1 MNINNLLC
9 DEKMPAIPKMP
20 KLANLKVLKSE
31 TSSQYA
37 KIREKKVKIG
47 DTVVSMRNITK
58 QFPGVLAN
66 DHINFEVKAGEVHA
80 LLGENGAGKTTLMNI
95 LYGLYHPDEG
105 EIYIKGEKVEI
116 KSPSVAIE
124 LGIGMVHQHFML
136 VDVFSVVENIV
147 LGLKELGLII
157 PVEEIAKKLEKYSE
171 QYGLKIDPNAKIWQL
186 SAGEKQRV
194 EIVKAL
200 YRGADILILDEPTS
214 VLAQSEIT
222 PFFEMLRKMVAE
234 GKSIVF
240 ITHKLEEV
248 MAVSDRVTVLRKGR
262 VVGTLNTSETNERE
276 LARMMVGRDV
286 IFRLEKKPVKKG
298 KLVLDVVNLKA
309 LNDKGIEALKGISF
323 KVYEGEI
330 FGIAGV
336 AGNGQKELVEVI
348 TGLRRATS
356 GKVYIMG
363 EDLTNKS
370 PRAILKKNVAHIP
383 EERIEMGIVPNMN
396 VSENLIL
403 KYYSD
408 PPFAKEAYI
417 ESLRIVLN
425 EEEIEKFSNK
435 LVKEYD
441 IMTPSIKTPAKL
453 LSGGNIQKLILA
465 RELSSKPSL
474 IIAAHPTYGLDVGAT
489 EYIRKLLLKERE
501 KGAAIL
507 LVSEDLEE
515 IMSLSDKIAVIFDG
529 ELVGIVDANDANLE
543 DIGLMMAGVKRMD
556 NMEV

>member
-1 MNINNLLC
+1 ML
-9 DEKMPAIPKMP
+9 
-20 KLANLKVLKSE
+20 KLPGLKTLKSE
-31 TSSQYA
+31 SASMYA
-37 KIREKKVKIG
+37 KIREKKVNIG
-47 DTVVSMRNITK
+47 ETVVEMRNITK
-58 QFPGVLAN
+58 HFPGVLAN

-95 LYGLYHPDEG
+95 LYGLYQPDEG

-116 KSPSVAIE
+116 RSPKDAIE

-147 LGLKELGLII
+147 LGLKELNIVI
-157 PVEEIAKKLEKYSE
+157 PVEEVAKQLEEYGE
-171 QYGLKIDPNAKIWQL
+171 RYGLKIDPSAKIWQL

-194 EIVKAL
+194 EIIKAL

-214 VLAQSEIT
+214 VLAQSEVK

-234 GKSIVF
+234 GKSIIF

-248 MAVSDRVTVLRKGR
+248 MAVSDRVTVLRKGK
-262 VVGTLNTSETNERE
+262 VVGTLKTSETNERE
-276 LARMMVGRDV
+276 LARMMVGREV
-286 IFRLEKKPVKKG
+286 IFRLEKKPVKRG
-298 KLVLDVVNLKA
+298 KPVLEVVNLRA
-309 LNDKGIEALKGISF
+309 LNDKGVEALKGVSF

-336 AGNGQKELVEVI
+336 AGNGQKELIEVI
-348 TGLRRATS
+348 TGLRKATA

-363 EDLTNKS
+363 EDVTNKP
-370 PRAILKKNVAHIP
+370 PRVILKKNVAHIP
-383 EERIEMGIVPNMN
+383 EERIEMGIIPNMN
-396 VSENLIL
+396 ISENLIL
-403 KYYSD
+403 KYYNE
-408 PPFAKEAYI
+408 PPFVKEFYN
-417 ESLRIVLN
+417 EKLRIVLN
-425 EEEIEKFSNK
+425 EEEIEKFSNR
-435 LVKEYD
+435 LVKEYE

-453 LSGGNIQKLILA
+453 LSGGNIQRLILA
-465 RELSSKPSL
+465 RELSSNPSL

-515 IMSLSDKIAVIFDG
+515 IMSLSDRIAVIFAG
-529 ELVGIVDANDANLE
+529 EFVGIVKAEEANIE
-543 DIGLMMAGVKRMD
+543 DIGLMMAGIKRMPIS
-556 NMEV
+556 EGLEREG

>member
-1 MNINNLLC
+1 ML
-9 DEKMPAIPKMP
+9 
-20 KLANLKVLKSE
+20 KLPSLKTLKLESA
-31 TSSQYA
+31 SMYA
-37 KIREKKVKIG
+37 KIREKKVNIG
-47 DTVVSMRNITK
+47 ETVVEMRNITK
-58 QFPGVLAN
+58 HFPGVLAN

-95 LYGLYHPDEG
+95 LYGLYQPDEG

-116 KSPSVAIE
+116 RSPKDAIE

-147 LGLKELGLII
+147 LGLKELNIVI
-157 PVEEIAKKLEKYSE
+157 PVEEVAKQLEEYGE
-171 QYGLKIDPNAKIWQL
+171 RYGLKIDPSAKIWQL

-194 EIVKAL
+194 EIIKAL

-214 VLAQSEIT
+214 VLAQSEVK

-234 GKSIVF
+234 GKSIIF

-248 MAVSDRVTVLRKGR
+248 MAVSDRVTVLRKGK
-262 VVGTLNTSETNERE
+262 VVGTLKTSETNERE
-276 LARMMVGRDV
+276 LARMMVGREV
-286 IFRLEKKPVKKG
+286 IFRLEKKPVKRG
-298 KLVLDVVNLKA
+298 KPVLEVVNLRA
-309 LNDKGIEALKGISF
+309 LNDKGVEALKGVSF

-336 AGNGQKELVEVI
+336 AGNGQKELIEVV
-348 TGLRRATS
+348 TGLRKATA

-363 EDLTNKS
+363 EDVTNKP
-370 PRAILKKNVAHIP
+370 PRVILKKNVAHIP

-396 VSENLIL
+396 ISENLIL
-403 KYYSD
+403 KYYNE
-408 PPFAKEAYI
+408 PPFVKEFYN
-417 ESLRIVLN
+417 EKLRIVLN
-425 EEEIEKFSNK
+425 EEEIEKFSNR
-435 LVKEYD
+435 LVKEYE

-453 LSGGNIQKLILA
+453 LSGGNIQRLILA
-465 RELSSKPSL
+465 RELSSNPSL

-515 IMSLSDKIAVIFDG
+515 IMSLSDRIAVIFAG
-529 ELVGIVDANDANLE
+529 EFVGIVKAEEANIE
-543 DIGLMMAGVKRMD
+543 DIGLMMAGIKRMPIS
-556 NMEV
+556 EGLEREG

>member
-1 MNINNLLC
+1 ML
-9 DEKMPAIPKMP
+9 
-20 KLANLKVLKSE
+20 KLPGLKALKSE
-31 TSSQYA
+31 SVSTYA
-37 KIREKKVKIG
+37 KIREKKVNIG
-47 DTVVSMRNITK
+47 ETVVEMRNITK
-58 QFPGVLAN
+58 HFPGVLAN

-95 LYGLYHPDEG
+95 LYGLYQPDEG

-116 KSPSVAIE
+116 RSPRDAIE

-147 LGLKELGLII
+147 LGLKELNIVI
-157 PVEEIAKKLEKYSE
+157 PVEEIAKQLEKYGE

-194 EIVKAL
+194 EIIKAL

-214 VLAQSEIT
+214 VLAQSEIK

-234 GKSIVF
+234 GKSIIF

-248 MAVSDRVTVLRKGR
+248 MAVSDRVTVLRKGK
-262 VVGTLNTSETNERE
+262 VVGTLKTSETNERE
-276 LARMMVGRDV
+276 LARMMVGREV
-286 IFRLEKKPVKKG
+286 IFRLEKKPVKRG
-298 KLVLDVVNLKA
+298 KPVLEVVNLRA
-309 LNDKGIEALKGISF
+309 LNDKGVEALRGVSF

-348 TGLRRATS
+348 TGLRKATA

-363 EDLTNKS
+363 EDVTNKP
-370 PRAILKKNVAHIP
+370 PRVILKKNVAHIP
-383 EERIEMGIVPNMN
+383 EERIEVGIIPNMN
-396 VSENLIL
+396 ISENLIL
-403 KYYSD
+403 KYYSE
-408 PPFAKEAYI
+408 PPFVKEFYN
-417 ESLRIVLN
+417 EKLRIVLN
-425 EEEIEKFSNK
+425 EEEIEKFSNR
-435 LVKEYD
+435 LVKEYE

-453 LSGGNIQKLILA
+453 LSGGNIQRMILA

-515 IMSLSDKIAVIFDG
+515 IMSLSDRIAVIFAG
-529 ELVGIVDANDANLE
+529 EFVGVVKAEEANIE
-543 DIGLMMAGVKRMD
+543 DIGLMMAGIKRMPIS
-556 NMEV
+556 EGLKHEG

>member
-1 MNINNLLC
+1 ML
-9 DEKMPAIPKMP
+9 
-20 KLANLKVLKSE
+20 KLPGLKTLKSE
-31 TSSQYA
+31 SASIYA
-37 KIREKKVKIG
+37 KIREKKVNIG
-47 DTVVSMRNITK
+47 ETVVEMRNITK
-58 QFPGVLAN
+58 HFPGVLAN

-95 LYGLYHPDEG
+95 LYGLYQPDEG

-116 KSPSVAIE
+116 RSPKDAIE

-147 LGLKELGLII
+147 LGLKELNIVI
-157 PVEEIAKKLEKYSE
+157 PVEEVEKQLEEYGE
-171 QYGLKIDPNAKIWQL
+171 RYGLKIDPSAKIWQL

-194 EIVKAL
+194 EIIKAL

-214 VLAQSEIT
+214 ILAQSEVK
-222 PFFEMLRKMVAE
+222 PFFEMLRKMVTE
-234 GKSIVF
+234 GKSIIF

-248 MAVSDRVTVLRKGR
+248 MAVSDRVTVLRKGK
-262 VVGTLNTSETNERE
+262 VVGTLKTSETNERE
-276 LARMMVGRDV
+276 LARMMVGREV
-286 IFRLEKKPVKKG
+286 IFRLEKKPVKRG
-298 KLVLDVVNLKA
+298 KPVLEVVNLRA
-309 LNDKGIEALKGISF
+309 LNDKGVEALKGVSF

-336 AGNGQKELVEVI
+336 AGNGQKELIEVV
-348 TGLRRATS
+348 TGLRKATA

-363 EDLTNKS
+363 EDVTNKP
-370 PRAILKKNVAHIP
+370 PRVILKRNVAHIP

-396 VSENLIL
+396 ISENLIL
-403 KYYSD
+403 KYYNE
-408 PPFAKEAYI
+408 PPFVKEFYN
-417 ESLRIVLN
+417 EKLRIVLN
-425 EEEIEKFSNK
+425 EEEIEKFSNR
-435 LVKEYD
+435 LVKEYE

-453 LSGGNIQKLILA
+453 LSGGNIQRLILA
-465 RELSSKPSL
+465 RELSSNPSL

-515 IMSLSDKIAVIFDG
+515 IMSLSDRIAVIFAG
-529 ELVGIVDANDANLE
+529 EFVGIVKAEEANIE
-543 DIGLMMAGVKRMD
+543 DIGLMMAGIKRMPIS
-556 NMEV
+556 EGLEREG

>member
-1 MNINNLLC
+1 
-9 DEKMPAIPKMP
+9 
-20 KLANLKVLKSE
+20 
-31 TSSQYA
+31 
-37 KIREKKVKIG
+37 
-47 DTVVSMRNITK
+47 
-58 QFPGVLAN
+58 
-66 DHINFEVKAGEVHA
+66 
-80 LLGENGAGKTTLMNI
+80 MNI
-95 LYGLYHPDEG
+95 LYGLYQPDEG

-116 KSPSVAIE
+116 RSPKDAIE

-147 LGLKELGLII
+147 LGLKELNIVI
-157 PVEEIAKKLEKYSE
+157 PVEEVAKQLEEYGE
-171 QYGLKIDPNAKIWQL
+171 RYGLKIDPSAKIWQL

-194 EIVKAL
+194 EIIKAL

-214 VLAQSEIT
+214 VLAQSEIK

-234 GKSIVF
+234 GKSIIF

-248 MAVSDRVTVLRKGR
+248 MAVSDRVTVLRKGK
-262 VVGTLNTSETNERE
+262 VVGTLKTSETNERE
-276 LARMMVGRDV
+276 LARMMVGREV
-286 IFRLEKKPVKKG
+286 IFRLEKKPVKRG
-298 KLVLDVVNLKA
+298 KPVLEVVNLRA
-309 LNDKGIEALKGISF
+309 LNDKGVEALRGVSF

-348 TGLRRATS
+348 TGLRKATA

-363 EDLTNKS
+363 EDVTNKP
-370 PRAILKKNVAHIP
+370 PRVILKKNVAHIP
-383 EERIEMGIVPNMN
+383 EERIEMGIIPNMN
-396 VSENLIL
+396 ISENLIL
-403 KYYSD
+403 KYYNE
-408 PPFAKEAYI
+408 PPFVKEFYN
-417 ESLRIVLN
+417 EKLRIVLN
-425 EEEIEKFSNK
+425 EEEIEKFSNR
-435 LVKEYD
+435 LVKEYE

-453 LSGGNIQKLILA
+453 LSGGNIQRMILA

-515 IMSLSDKIAVIFDG
+515 IMSLSDRIAVIFAG
-529 ELVGIVDANDANLE
+529 EFVGVVKAEEANIE
-543 DIGLMMAGVKRMD
+543 DIGLMMAGIKRMPIS
-556 NMEV
+556 EGLKHEG